1 MEPQKKLS
9 SDYSKRID
17 EILDTSW
24 LILKTGFIEGRY
36 EITTEAPFQ
45 HHFAHIIST
54 IGGAYCT
61 KRSDIFKVDLEK
73 KIDYIKG
80 KTKYLDIT
88 CGFSR
93 GGKES
98 QAEAAIELKFKTSKQ
113 GAQDHGRI
121 DAFVDIE
128 ALELAC
134 NDHSFTQGRF
144 YMITDSKTYLNE
156 SKKGVGTEFT
166 TFNGART
173 QANSLFHCPDSKGR
187 ENVKVNLK
195 SSYSFKWEKIE
206 KIKTDKK
213 EEWYFLELEIKKIDK
228 IQRD

>member
-9 SDYSKRID
+9 SDYSERID

-36 EITTEAPFQ
+36 DITTEAPFQ

-54 IGGAYCT
+54 IGSAYCT

-73 KIDYIKG
+73 KIDYIKD

-98 QAEAAIELKFKTSKQ
+98 QAEAAIELKFKTRKQ

-128 ALELAC
+128 ALEIARK
-134 NDHSFTQGRF
+134 DHSFTRGRF
-144 YMITDSKTYLNE
+144 YMITDSKTYLYE
-156 SKKGVGTEFT
+156 SKKGVGTVFT
-166 TFNGART
+166 TYDGART
-173 QANSLFHCPDSKGR
+173 QANFLFHCPKSKGR
-187 ENVKVNLK
+187 AKVKVKLK
-195 SSYSFKWEKIE
+195 ASYSFEWEEIE

-213 EEWYFLELEIKKIDK
+213 EKWYFLEIKI
-228 IQRD
+228 

>member
-9 SDYSKRID
+9 SDYSERID

-36 EITTEAPFQ
+36 DITTEAPFQ

-61 KRSDIFKVDLEK
+61 KRSDIFIVDLEK
-73 KIDYIKG
+73 KIDYIKD

-98 QAEAAIELKFKTSKQ
+98 QAEAAIELKFKTRKQ

-128 ALELAC
+128 ALEIARK
-134 NDHSFTQGRF
+134 NHSFKRGRF
-144 YMITDSKTYLNE
+144 YMITDSKTYLYE
-156 SKKGVGTEFT
+156 SKKGVGTVFT
-166 TFNGART
+166 TYDGART
-173 QANSLFHCPDSKGR
+173 PKDYSFHCPKSKGR
-187 ENVKVNLK
+187 AKVKVKLK
-195 SSYSFKWEKIE
+195 ASYSFEWEEIE

-213 EEWYFLELEIKKIDK
+213 EKWYFLEIKI
-228 IQRD
+228 

>member
-24 LILKTGFIEGRY
+24 LILKTRFIEGRY
-36 EITTEAPFQ
+36 DITTEAPFQ

-134 NDHSFTQGRF
+134 NDHSFTRGRF

-156 SKKGVGTEFT
+156 SKKGVGTVFT
-166 TFNGART
+166 TFDRART

>member
-213 EEWYFLELEIKKIDK
+213 EEWYFLELEIKKIYK

>member
-24 LILKTGFIEGRY
+24 LILKTRFIEGRY
-36 EITTEAPFQ
+36 DITTEAPFQ

-73 KIDYIKG
+73 KIDYIKD

-98 QAEAAIELKFKTSKQ
+98 QAEAAIELKFKTRKQ

-134 NDHSFTQGRF
+134 NDHSFTRGRF
-144 YMITDSKTYLNE
+144 YMITDSKTYLSE
-156 SKKGVGTEFT
+156 SKKGVGTVFT
-166 TFNGART
+166 TFDGART
-173 QANSLFHCPDSKGR
+173 QANSLFHCPNSKVR
-187 ENVKVNLK
+187 ENVEVNLTA
-195 SSYSFKWEKIE
+195 SYSFKWEKIE

-213 EEWYFLELEIKKIDK
+213 EKWYFLEIKV
-228 IQRD
+228 